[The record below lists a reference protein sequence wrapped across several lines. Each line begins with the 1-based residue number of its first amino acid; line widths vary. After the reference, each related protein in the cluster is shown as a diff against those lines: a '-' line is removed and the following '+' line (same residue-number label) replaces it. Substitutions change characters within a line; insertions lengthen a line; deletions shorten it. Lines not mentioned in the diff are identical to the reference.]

1 MWVIIGLVAVFLVG
15 CILGVIESAKD
26 GEREG
31 VFCYSFFSF
40 VCVALIINLL
50 GINAKGNR
58 ELVTYTFS
66 SKDYTFK
73 REIVVSTIFKE
84 VGDSLVAQEE
94 RDTLYILSG
103 IETCVPE
110 LNSDAAEKRVSS
122 EILDLRNKEK

>member
-1 MWVIIGLVAVFLVG
+1 MWFIIGLVAVFLAG
-15 CILGVIESAKD
+15 CILGVIEYAQD
-26 GEREG
+26 GEHEG
-31 VFCYSFFSF
+31 VFQFGFFGF
-40 VCVALIINLL
+40 VCVVLL
-50 GINAKGNR
+50 TILLSINAKGNR

-73 REIVVSTIFKE
+73 REIVVSTTFKE

-110 LNSDAAEKRVSS
+110 IGSDAAEKRVSS

>member
-1 MWVIIGLVAVFLVG
+1 MWFIIGLVAVFLAA

-40 VCVALIINLL
+40 VCVALIITLL
-50 GINAKGNR
+50 SINAKGNR

-110 LNSDAAEKRVSS
+110 LNSDAAEKKVSS

>member
-1 MWVIIGLVAVFLVG
+1 MWFIVGLVAVFLAV
-15 CILGVIESAKD
+15 CIWGVIESARD
-26 GEREG
+26 GEHEG
-31 VFCYSFFSF
+31 VFWCSFFSF
-40 VCVALIINLL
+40 ACVALIVILL
-50 GINAKGNR
+50 SINAKGNR

-73 REIVVSTIFKE
+73 REIVVSTVFKE
-84 VGDSLVAQEE
+84 VGDSLVAHEE

-110 LNSDAAEKRVSS
+110 PYSDAAKKRVSS

>member
-31 VFCYSFFSF
+31 VFSYSFFSF
-40 VCVALIINLL
+40 VCVALIITLL